1 MIYGASILLIL
12 RIDSRNTFQKL
23 LPSSRRHVVLSRR
36 CISKI
41 TNCYVRFFGRLIT
54 YNTRAKLMES
64 ILKVGGVSRTKQL
77 VAQRS
82 RMMAIVMTVL
92 MISVVTGI
100 GQNFME

>member
-1 MIYGASILLIL
+1 
-12 RIDSRNTFQKL
+12 
-23 LPSSRRHVVLSRR
+23 
-36 CISKI
+36 
-41 TNCYVRFFGRLIT
+41 
-54 YNTRAKLMES
+54 MES